1 VSAANRIDHE
11 PAYPV
16 DTANLERSRKL
27 PPPRHRQ
34 IPASKPEWR
43 PDCLFAFNATLAESL
58 VVGHVSVQYA

>member
-1 VSAANRIDHE
+1 MGSERAGKDVVSERARTPAANRIDHE

-34 IPASKPEWR
+34 IPASKPE
-43 PDCLFAFNATLAESL
+43 
-58 VVGHVSVQYA
+58 